1 MILAFTEADRWRPG
15 IGDPTFMG
23 WLTVV
28 AYFTA
33 SLLCCMAG
41 RSDQRAHPLDFRV
54 TNAAQRVAE
63 TGDRWS
69 DALKR
74 KQSLEGVLNGAKA

>member
-1 MILAFTEADRWRPG
+1 LTWEELAD
-15 IGDPTFMG
+15 
-23 WLTVV
+23 
-28 AYFTA
+28 
-33 SLLCCMAG
+33 
-41 RSDQRAHPLDFRV
+41 AHPLDFRV